1 MCAALRLKGLQYTI
15 HKLYRG
21 ALLHTVMGRENFCRK
36 KKTTNHFSVQGKRV
50 KGNTFAMN
58 GVSVCRVSGRGVFF
72 YPIES

>member
-1 MCAALRLKGLQYTI
+1 MRCVAPERAAIHNTQALQRRTTTHSDGKGKFLS
-15 HKLYRG
+15 
-21 ALLHTVMGRENFCRK
+21 K